1 MHVRF
6 FLEWNRT
13 RETNRPQASTQ
24 AAPKLSME
32 KAASVR
38 SAPFGLSGV
47 GQRLGHP
54 THKTQNFYKL
64 LAYCTKYSQRINRIT
79 QKIARRI

>member
-24 AAPKLSME
+24 AAPKLSVE
-32 KAASVR
+32 KAASVL
-38 SAPFGLSGV
+38 AL
-47 GQRLGHP
+47 L
-54 THKTQNFYKL
+54 L
-64 LAYCTKYSQRINRIT
+64 LASQAWVRVLETRDGRLATRIT
-79 QKIARRI
+79 IAYL